1 MPAVLRVAANY
12 LILED
17 LGCALPGTD
26 YWRLLGAGLAALH
39 SAPAETFGFTEGN
52 YCGATI
58 QSNPIT
64 RDGHQ
69 FFAEQRIMALALQ
82 CLNEGK
88 MPKETVR
95 QLR

>member
-1 MPAVLRVAANY
+1 MAANY

-17 LGCALPGTD
+17 LDCALPGTD

-39 SAPAETFGFTEGN
+39 SALAETFGFTESN

-64 RDGHQ
+64 RGEHQ
-69 FFAEQRIMALALQ
+69 FFAEQRIMALAMH
-82 CLNEGK
+82 CLDESK
-88 MPKETVR
+88 MPKKVFGN
-95 QLR
+95 